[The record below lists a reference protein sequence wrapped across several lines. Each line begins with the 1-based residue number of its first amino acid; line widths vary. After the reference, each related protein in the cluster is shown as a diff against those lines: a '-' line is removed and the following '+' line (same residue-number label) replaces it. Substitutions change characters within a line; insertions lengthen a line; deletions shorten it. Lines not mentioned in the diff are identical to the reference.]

1 MSFLMKKKETDAKCF
16 IGSKMILKNG
26 ILFIMFPRMAGFINK
41 FDKTQCIFFIIN
53 DKELLEKYESIWN
66 RISNIIDKE
75 FDRQLVYDGKYVN
88 TKTKS

>member
-1 MSFLMKKKETDAKCF
+1 
-16 IGSKMILKNG
+16 
-26 ILFIMFPRMAGFINK
+26 MAGFINK

-66 RISNIIDKE
+66 RISNIIEKE
-75 FDRQLVYDGKYVN
+75 FDRQLVYDVN